1 MKCVRHILSGLA
13 VASMSI
19 AAHAA
24 SFDCIKAQ
32 SEVERMICGSAD
44 LSGLDDQ
51 LGKAWTQHL
60 RNNAFKDQFRRTQ
73 RRWIEQRNQ
82 CKDAACLR
90 QAYLARLEQMTSGKE
105 YFLREG
111 EDQPLCERV
120 VRALNAELYRPG
132 RGRVCAFDIL
142 QRLPGVQ
149 LPPWQKLD
157 LHKDK
162 ELYKR
167 FILAGYV
174 GQELWS
180 AAFADP
186 PPKAGQIIDAT
197 SKRPL
202 LTMPTDDLL
211 NKEWQWAVE
220 HGDEFYRWDKAIPFP
235 EQGNVLLVRIASPNG
250 GSCPS
255 IDVKLFTR
263 DLKEPVA
270 VINYSL
276 FSMVPFLVDQKWHW
290 LVDRTQSE
298 SISSSPEIH
307 RFELPIPNLTPEPRY
322 HAYLCRVDSMNKHLT
337 SD

>member
-120 VRALNAELYRPG
+120 VRALNA
-132 RGRVCAFDIL
+132 RGRREDAMNHLLEIVRRDRNWNEDGARKQL
-142 QRLPGVQ
+142 VQ
-149 LPPWQKLD
+149 FFEAW
-157 LHKDK
+157 
-162 ELYKR
+162 
-167 FILAGYV
+167 G
-174 GQELWS
+174 
-180 AAFADP
+180 
-186 PPKAGQIIDAT
+186 
-197 SKRPL
+197 
-202 LTMPTDDLL
+202 PTDEATVAGRRRL
-211 NKEWQWAVE
+211 
-220 HGDEFYRWDKAIPFP
+220 
-235 EQGNVLLVRIASPNG
+235 S
-250 GSCPS
+250 S
-255 IDVKLFTR
+255 ILF
-263 DLKEPVA
+263 A
-270 VINYSL
+270 
-276 FSMVPFLVDQKWHW
+276 
-290 LVDRTQSE
+290 
-298 SISSSPEIH
+298 
-307 RFELPIPNLTPEPRY
+307 
-322 HAYLCRVDSMNKHLT
+322 
-337 SD
+337 